1 MHIDEQSMDIESKFT
16 GLRLGIDE
24 GCRVGCIMETSLEAI
39 CLFDQKCSKLNYNP
53 NIYGRSKD
61 NKKLD
66 RKKEKCQKIVEQ
78 WIFLFLS
85 LFHFQTRKNLL
96 RIFNLPLG
104 HFKWGRRLIL
114 HDAYR
119 YSINNIPRKLSHH
132 ITI

>member
-1 MHIDEQSMDIESKFT
+1 MDIESKFT

-66 RKKEKCQKIVEQ
+66 GKKEKCQKIVETSNG
-78 WIFLFLS
+78 FSFFS
-85 LFHFQTRKNLL
+85 LYFTSKPGKICCEFSTSLWA
-96 RIFNLPLG
+96 ISSG
-104 HFKWGRRLIL
+104 AGG
-114 HDAYR
+114 
-119 YSINNIPRKLSHH
+119 
-132 ITI
+132 